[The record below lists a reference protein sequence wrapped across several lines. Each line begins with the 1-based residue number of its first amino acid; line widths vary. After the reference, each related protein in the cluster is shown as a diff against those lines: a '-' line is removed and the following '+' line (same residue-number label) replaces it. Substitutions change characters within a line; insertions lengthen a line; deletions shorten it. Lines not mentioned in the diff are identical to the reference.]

1 MTLQALAAQLAG
13 YCRVRLGLASGLLPS
28 MKVLVIKGTVI
39 LSFEQ
44 ALGAIHP
51 PALAESSIFA
61 NGVRYILALEAP
73 ATSTGSGCAGNCQ
86 PVTWS

>member
-1 MTLQALAAQLAG
+1 
-13 YCRVRLGLASGLLPS
+13 

-61 NGVRYILALEAP
+61 NGVRYILALAAP
-73 ATSTGSGCAGNCQ
+73 ATSTGSGCARNCQ